1 MARASRARALP
12 STPDPR
18 LAPAP
23 GGSRAAGESPG
34 ADGSTPAGRQRDVT
48 EGGMPAQARIAPR
61 PVRTEPDYLI
71 KGTGCLSGHVRGREL
86 ETERIGRVPTRRSTR
101 IGLALVLWCI
111 VGLAFLVDTKW
122 ASFGIRLAVV
132 WLALSAIIIRRTGHR
147 GHCWRTRTWR
157 HAWGGFAS

>member
-18 LAPAP
+18 LAQAP
-23 GGSRAAGESPG
+23 GGAPAAGRSPAAGHPKDATG
-34 ADGSTPAGRQRDVT
+34 AATPAQS
-48 EGGMPAQARIAPR
+48 PAPRR
-61 PVRTEPDYLI
+61 PVRTEPEYLVR
-71 KGTGCLSGHVRGREL
+71 GTGCVSGHVRGREL
-86 ETERIGRVPTRRSTR
+86 ETERIGRVPSRRSTR

-111 VGLAFLVDTKW
+111 VGLAFLVDPKW

-132 WLALSAIIIRRTGHR
+132 WLALSAIVMRRAGHR

-157 HAWGGFAS
+157 HAWGGFAT